1 MQEPKVDVDT
11 DLVWKVNDAINNPGG
26 SGSSRAGGTN
36 SSSATTSEQE
46 MHTLLQSMSQSQLMQ
61 LLGGS
66 ISLCLVVLIYLQS
79 NLISLKFLQVWM
91 IWKERQVCFRK
102 WGWDNWEDLLLP
114 VEKVGLAVGVVLVPL
129 LQATQLH
136 PLHHPRPQAAK
147 KRTPHLR
154 PQNQEHLVLPNPQFS
169 FINCKRFLV
178 ACSNCLLQVC
188 RYLYY
193 YH

>member
-79 NLISLKFLQVWM
+79 NLISLKFLQV
-91 IWKERQVCFRK
+91 
-102 WGWDNWEDLLLP
+102 
-114 VEKVGLAVGVVLVPL
+114 
-129 LQATQLH
+129 
-136 PLHHPRPQAAK
+136 
-147 KRTPHLR
+147 
-154 PQNQEHLVLPNPQFS
+154 
-169 FINCKRFLV
+169 
-178 ACSNCLLQVC
+178 
-188 RYLYY
+188 
-193 YH
+193 